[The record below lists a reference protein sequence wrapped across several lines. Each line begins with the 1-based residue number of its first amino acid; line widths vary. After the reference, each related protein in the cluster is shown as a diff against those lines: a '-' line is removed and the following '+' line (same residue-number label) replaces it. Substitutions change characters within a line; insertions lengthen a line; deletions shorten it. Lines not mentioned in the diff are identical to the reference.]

1 MKVAKKIVKRMK
13 KALLLI
19 AVLALST
26 GLFAFKSDFF
36 EVAKQMEIYT
46 TLFKELNMYYI
57 DEINP
62 AQLTESAIN
71 NMLEELDPYTRY
83 YDEQGVE
90 EVRINSSGEYSGI
103 GAEARYYDRKLVISE
118 VFEGYSAEEE
128 GIKVGDQ
135 VLKIDDVEVSDFDSE
150 RVINLLMGVPDS
162 EVNLLI
168 NRNGIEKSFTIKREK
183 ILVDPVPHFQMVS
196 DDIGYIAFDRFNNK
210 ASSSVKNAF
219 VDLKSKGMN
228 KLILDLR
235 GNPGGLLSEA
245 IDITNFFVPKN
256 EVVVSTKAK
265 LKKWSEVYRTR
276 YEPIDLDIP
285 VVVLIDG
292 RSASASEIVA
302 GSLQDLDRAVI
313 VGERSFGKGLVQ
325 RYRNL
330 TYGTKLK
337 LTISKYYTPSGRN
350 IQELDYTHRN
360 GADVPKFSD
369 ATRNE
374 FKTSNGRVVYDGG
387 GIEPDVEVDKS
398 KETEATKALMQSDA
412 LFNFANAYYYKNS
425 QIDQPEDYVL
435 ADREYNEFLN
445 YLRVGKSN
453 FRTRSEDK
461 FEKAFRTSREEN
473 LDAGISNSYDRLL
486 EELQEQKISEIRK
499 NEDRIKEKLT
509 DEILRRYYFKKGEY
523 QNHIA
528 QSPYIKE
535 AISILDDENRYRS
548 ILANEKH

>member
-1 MKVAKKIVKRMK
+1 MNVMKKIVKNIRK
-13 KALLLI
+13 IALI
-19 AVLALST
+19 VGLALLST
-26 GLFAFKSDFF
+26 GFLAFKSDFF

-90 EVRINSSGEYSGI
+90 EVKINSSGEYSGI
-103 GAEARYYDRKLVISE
+103 GADSRYYDRKLVISE
-118 VFEGYSAEEE
+118 VYQGYSAESA

-135 VLKIDDVEVSDFDSE
+135 ILEIDDTRVEDFDSE
-150 RVINLLMGVPDS
+150 QVVNLLMGVPGSTVD
-162 EVNLLI
+162 LLI
-168 NRNGIEKSFTIKREK
+168 RRNGKEMSFTLTREK
-183 ILVDPVPHFQMVS
+183 ILVDPVPHYQMVTPE
-196 DDIGYIAFDRFNNK
+196 IGYIAFNRFNNK

-219 VDLKSKGMN
+219 VELKTQGMS

-235 GNPGGLLSEA
+235 GNPGGLLNEA

-265 LKKWSEVYRTR
+265 IKKWSEIYRTR
-276 YEPIDLDIP
+276 YEPIDLEIP

-360 GADVPKFSD
+360 GEDIPKFSD
-369 ATRNE
+369 ENRNAFKTRN
-374 FKTSNGRVVYDGG
+374 GRTVYDGG
-387 GIEPDVEVDKS
+387 GIEPDVVIDKS
-398 KETEATKALMQSDA
+398 EETEATKALMQSDA
-412 LFNFANAYYYKNS
+412 IFNFANAYFYKNS
-425 QIDQPEDYVL
+425 EIASPEEF
-435 ADREYNEFLN
+435 RIGEEEYAEFVRFLKE
-445 YLRVGKSN
+445 GGSN
-453 FRTRSEDK
+453 FRTRSEKK
-461 FEKAFRTSREEN
+461 FEKAFELAKNED
-473 LDAGISNSYDRLL
+473 LDEGIASSYQRLQG
-486 EELQEQKISEIRK
+486 ELQEQKVEELSK
-499 NEDRIKEKLT
+499 NKDRIKEKLG
-509 DEILRRYYFKKGEY
+509 DEIINRYYFKKGEY

-528 QSPYIKE
+528 HSPYIKK
-535 AISILDDENRYRS
+535 AISILEDEAQYSR
-548 ILANEKH
+548 ILVDEKR